1 MYISKYDLNGGNLII
16 KRIAWRCFLCVICF
30 LFICN
35 KHVSIFY
42 LFLICNISFKNS
54 PLIKIPE
61 VTKEYA
67 VIRKECHLNYYLTQ
81 LYIYFVQVIIYQLE
95 IRAFRF
101 SVEKFLLFLSFYYHY
116 TRQFFNSN
124 IFQNWKGYWFNYA
137 TVLQPIYQSME
148 CKVLDFWFRYF
159 RNLQGKI
166 KQTQYFVYF
175 KC

>member
-61 VTKEYA
+61 VTKESA
-67 VIRKECHLNYYLTQ
+67 VIRNECHLNYYLTQ
-81 LYIYFVQVIIYQLE
+81 LYIYIYIVQVIIYQLE
-95 IRAFRF
+95 IRASQF
-101 SVEKFLLFLSFYYHY
+101 SVEKFLLFLSFYYYY

-124 IFQNWKGYWFNYA
+124 FFSKLEGILIQLCNGVTAN
-137 TVLQPIYQSME
+137 LSIYGM
-148 CKVLDFWFRYF
+148 
-159 RNLQGKI
+159 
-166 KQTQYFVYF
+166 
-175 KC
+175 

>member
-54 PLIKIPE
+54 PLIKIPK
-61 VTKEYA
+61 VTKESA
-67 VIRKECHLNYYLTQ
+67 VTRKECHLNYYLTQ
-81 LYIYFVQVIIYQLE
+81 LYIYIYIVQVIIYQLE
-95 IRAFRF
+95 IRASQF
-101 SVEKFLLFLSFYYHY
+101 SVEKFLLFLSFYYYY

-124 IFQNWKGYWFNYA
+124 FFSKLEGILIQLCNGVTA
-137 TVLQPIYQSME
+137 SLSIYGM
-148 CKVLDFWFRYF
+148 
-159 RNLQGKI
+159 
-166 KQTQYFVYF
+166 
-175 KC
+175 

>member
-54 PLIKIPE
+54 PLIKIPK
-61 VTKEYA
+61 VTKESA
-67 VIRKECHLNYYLTQ
+67 VTRKECHLNYYLTQ
-81 LYIYFVQVIIYQLE
+81 LYIYIYIVQVIIYQLE
-95 IRAFRF
+95 IRASQF
-101 SVEKFLLFLSFYYHY
+101 SVEKFLLFLSFYYYY

-124 IFQNWKGYWFNYA
+124 FFSKLEGILIQLCNGVTAN
-137 TVLQPIYQSME
+137 LSIYGM
-148 CKVLDFWFRYF
+148 
-159 RNLQGKI
+159 
-166 KQTQYFVYF
+166 
-175 KC
+175 

>member
-61 VTKEYA
+61 VTKESA
-67 VIRKECHLNYYLTQ
+67 VIRNECHLNYYLTQ
-81 LYIYFVQVIIYQLE
+81 LYIYISYRSLFTNLKLGLFDFRSKSSYCFCLFIIIILDSFLTAIFFKTGRDIDSIMQRCYRQSINL
-95 IRAFRF
+95 RN
-101 SVEKFLLFLSFYYHY
+101 VKF
-116 TRQFFNSN
+116 
-124 IFQNWKGYWFNYA
+124 
-137 TVLQPIYQSME
+137 
-148 CKVLDFWFRYF
+148 
-159 RNLQGKI
+159 
-166 KQTQYFVYF
+166 
-175 KC
+175 